1 MTKKSDAPAIRFKGF
16 SDAWEQRKL
25 GDIADIVGGGTP
37 STGNQSYWDG
47 DIDWYAPAEIADQI
61 YANSSQKKI
70 TGLGYEN
77 SSAKMLP
84 PGTVLFTSRAGIG
97 KTAILT
103 RKGCTNQGFQ
113 SIVPHRGEL
122 DSYFIF
128 SRTEE
133 LKRYGELVG
142 AGSTFVEVSG
152 KQMAVMELMMPPTM
166 REQQTIGGF
175 FQQLDHLI
183 TLHQR
188 KFEKLTNVKKSM
200 LEKMFP
206 QNGSSYPEI
215 RFKGFT
221 DPWEQRKLGEL
232 VDRVVRKNINNEST
246 LPLTIS
252 AQYGLVDQITYFNNR
267 VASRDVSNYYLVLN
281 GEFAYNKSTSDGYPF
296 GAVKRLDLY
305 EKGVLSTLYIV
316 FAPKKEQ
323 QIDSDYLTVFFDTDS
338 YCIRTIGDLAKT
350 DPDFLNRRL
359 GKNGIALWQ
368 YANGNDRSRV
378 MNADFVSPVKSV
390 GHGITTIEDLENDEQ
405 VWPVFL
411 ELTQDIGH
419 KLRVHKKCADGVA
432 IHIRDNTL
440 FSKQWQTALDMPT
453 QSPMLIAKAAFA
465 LFEKR
470 YDWRNPIRSVTI
482 QAINLVPQDTP
493 RQVDLFMNIEK
504 IEKAERLDQC
514 IETIRQRFGKNSIR
528 NGILFQNL
536 RMPSEKPEI
545 TMPTGVLC

>member
-1 MTKKSDAPAIRFKGF
+1 MNNFYASVECMLDPALKKYPVAVCGSVEERHGIVLAKNYAAKAFGIKTGDAVWQAKQKCRNLVVVPPHFEEYIKYSKLARNVYQRYTDQVDIR
-16 SDAWEQRKL
+16 E
-25 GDIADIVGGGTP
+25 
-37 STGNQSYWDG
+37 
-47 DIDWYAPAEIADQI
+47 
-61 YANSSQKKI
+61 
-70 TGLGYEN
+70 
-77 SSAKMLP
+77 
-84 PGTVLFTSRAGIG
+84 
-97 KTAILT
+97 
-103 RKGCTNQGFQ
+103 
-113 SIVPHRGEL
+113 
-122 DSYFIF
+122 
-128 SRTEE
+128 
-133 LKRYGELVG
+133 
-142 AGSTFVEVSG
+142 
-152 KQMAVMELMMPPTM
+152 
-166 REQQTIGGF
+166 TI
-175 FQQLDHLI
+175 
-183 TLHQR
+183 
-188 KFEKLTNVKKSM
+188 KFE
-200 LEKMFP
+200 
-206 QNGSSYPEI
+206 
-215 RFKGFT
+215 
-221 DPWEQRKLGEL
+221 LG
-232 VDRVVRKNINNEST
+232 
-246 LPLTIS
+246 LTIS
-252 AQYGLVDQITYFNNR
+252 VGVSFNKIFAKLGSDMKKPDAVTVIPKDSFQEKIWGLPAADLLGVGRATQR
-267 VASRDVSNYYLVLN
+267 VL
-281 GEFAYNKSTSDGYPF
+281 
-296 GAVKRLDLY
+296 
-305 EKGVLSTLYIV
+305 
-316 FAPKKEQ
+316 
-323 QIDSDYLTVFFDTDS
+323 DS